1 MRTSISIQAA
11 FLSIALAAAISV
23 GVPQPVQAQQ
33 AESKAQVESKVMLD
47 IGNAD
52 GPPGRTVP
60 LPLNISVP
68 EGMKITE
75 FELDVHFEKDVVS
88 FTRADLAPQGTAD
101 EIKLTSTIEP
111 DPKSEKHSILKLK
124 GVTTKSLSSGAV
136 ADLFFRINPK
146 AKPPGGS
153 TGHKAAKFTTI
164 LKKDARVKVA
174 EGQLAA
180 AGGRDGE
187 IDITSG
193 TAIFGCFFYM
203 H

>member
-1 MRTSISIQAA
+1 MRSKLA
-11 FLSIALAAAISV
+11 LSIVSVLAASAIAV
-23 GVPQPVQAQQ
+23 A
-33 AESKAQVESKVMLD
+33 
-47 IGNAD
+47 
-52 GPPGRTVP
+52 
-60 LPLNISVP
+60 
-68 EGMKITE
+68 
-75 FELDVHFEKDVVS
+75 
-88 FTRADLAPQGTAD
+88 
-101 EIKLTSTIEP
+101 
-111 DPKSEKHSILKLK
+111 
-124 GVTTKSLSSGAV
+124 LSSGAV

>member
-1 MRTSISIQAA
+1 MRIHAPSPSIVALVAA
-11 FLSIALAAAISV
+11 VVLC
-23 GVPQPVQAQQ
+23 VPHPAHSQQ
-33 AESKAQVESKVMLD
+33 AESKVMLD

-52 GPPGRTVP
+52 GPPGRTLP
-60 LPLNISVP
+60 LPLNIAVP

-75 FELDVHFEKDVVS
+75 FEMDVHFEKNLLS
-88 FTRADLAPQGTAD
+88 FTRGDLAPQGKAD
-101 EIKLTSTIEP
+101 GVKLTTSVED
-111 DPKSEKHSILKLK
+111 DPKNEKLSILKIK
-124 GVTTKSLSSGAV
+124 AISGQSLSSGAV

-146 AKPPGGS
+146 AKPPAGS

-164 LKKDARVKVA
+164 LKKDARVTLA
-174 EGQLAA
+174 EGKVVA

-193 TAIFGCFFYM
+193 VAIFGCFFYM